1 MSNENDQLPQNVKH
15 PVAGRIASP
24 VAGRIASPP
33 GVCISWEEAKQRY
46 GEIQG
51 DEEQIKR
58 IWQANDAEAYDYLM
72 QCLLSF

>member
-1 MSNENDQLPQNVKH
+1 MSNENFQLPQNVK
-15 PVAGRIASP
+15 R
-24 VAGRIASPP
+24 PP
-33 GVCISWEEAKQRY
+33 GVCITWEEAKQRY

-58 IWQANDAEAYDYLM
+58 IWEANDAEAYDYLM

>member
-1 MSNENDQLPQNVKH
+1 MSENIL
-15 PVAGRIASP
+15 SP
-24 VAGRIASPP
+24 ETPSKKRPP

-51 DEEQIKR
+51 NEEQIR
-58 IWQANDAEAYDYLM
+58 RTWQTNDAEAYDYLM

>member
-1 MSNENDQLPQNVKH
+1 MTNENLQLPQNTK
-15 PVAGRIASP
+15 R
-24 VAGRIASPP
+24 PP

-58 IWQANDAEAYDYLM
+58 IWQINDAEAYDYLM

>member
-1 MSNENDQLPQNVKH
+1 MSNNITQDRPLK
-15 PVAGRIASP
+15 R
-24 VAGRIASPP
+24 PP

-58 IWQANDAEAYDYLM
+58 IWEANDAEAYDYLM

>member
-1 MSNENDQLPQNVKH
+1 MSENFQFPETFKRQ
-15 PVAGRIASP
+15 
-24 VAGRIASPP
+24 P

-51 DEEQIKR
+51 DEEQIQR
-58 IWQANDAEAYDYLM
+58 VWQANDAEAYDYLW

>member
-1 MSNENDQLPQNVKH
+1 MFNENLPLSQNIK
-15 PVAGRIASP
+15 R
-24 VAGRIASPP
+24 PP

-58 IWQANDAEAYDYLM
+58 IWQINDAEAYDYLM

>member
-1 MSNENDQLPQNVKH
+1 MTNENIPSQDH
-15 PVAGRIASP
+15 PKR
-24 VAGRIASPP
+24 PP
-33 GVCISWEEAKQRY
+33 GVCVPWEEARRRY

-58 IWQANDAEAYDYLM
+58 VWQTNDAEAYDYIW